1 MTPDESRLFIA
12 DLHPGLGAYLA
23 RRYEGGYD
31 APAGRTRFL
40 LWLAMHVDG
49 TDMLRDYLARAA
61 RAPQLSAE
69 AEASLARRVRA
80 GQRAEEELAD
90 GGGTLAGPGGLA
102 GPAGPAGPARAELE
116 RVAWDGAQAGEQL
129 LEANLHLVVAI
140 AKRFADRR
148 VPFADLVQ
156 AGHRGLVRALQKYDP
171 AAGYRFSTYATWWV
185 RQAITR
191 ATAGQPPAAP
201 AAIDRLT
208 QTERQLLQALG
219 RSPTPEELATEL
231 DPFRP

>member
-1 MTPDESRLFIA
+1 MTQDDSRLFIA

-23 RRYEGGYD
+23 RQYEGGYD
-31 APAGRTRFL
+31 APAARTRFV
-40 LWLAMHVDG
+40 LWLAAHVEGVD
-49 TDMLRDYLARAA
+49 TLRDYLARAA

-69 AEASLARRVRA
+69 AEASLARQVRA
-80 GQRAEEELAD
+80 GQHAAAELAD
-90 GGGTLAGPGGLA
+90 GGGTLAGP
-102 GPAGPAGPARAELE
+102 ARAELE
-116 RVAWDGAQAGEQL
+116 RVARDGVQAGDQL
-129 LEANLHLVVAI
+129 VEANLHLVVAT

-148 VPFADLVQ
+148 VPFLDLVE
-156 AGHRGLVRALQKYDP
+156 AGHRGLVLALQKYDP
-171 AAGYRFSTYATWWV
+171 AAGYRFSTYATWWI

-201 AAIDRLT
+201 EASDRFIEA
-208 QTERQLLQALG
+208 ERELLQALG

>member
-31 APAGRTRFL
+31 AVAGRTRFL
-40 LWLAMHVDG
+40 LWLATHVDG
-49 TDMLRDYLARAA
+49 VDTLRDYLARAA

-80 GQRAEEELAD
+80 GQRAEEGLAD
-90 GGGTLAGPGGLA
+90 GGGTPAGPADAADA
-102 GPAGPAGPARAELE
+102 GPAGLARAELE
-116 RVAWDGAQAGEQL
+116 RVAQDGAQAGDQL

-208 QTERQLLQALG
+208 ETERQLLQALG

-231 DPFRP
+231 DPFHP

>member
-40 LWLAMHVDG
+40 LWLATHVDG
-49 TDMLRDYLARAA
+49 VDTLRDYLARAA

-80 GQRAEEELAD
+80 GQRAEESLA
-90 GGGTLAGPGGLA
+90 GGDGTLAGPAGLA
-102 GPAGPAGPARAELE
+102 GRAGAARAELE
-116 RVAWDGAQAGEQL
+116 RVAQDGAQAGDQL

-201 AAIDRLT
+201 AALDRLT
-208 QTERQLLQALG
+208 ETERQLLQALG

-231 DPFRP
+231 DQFHP